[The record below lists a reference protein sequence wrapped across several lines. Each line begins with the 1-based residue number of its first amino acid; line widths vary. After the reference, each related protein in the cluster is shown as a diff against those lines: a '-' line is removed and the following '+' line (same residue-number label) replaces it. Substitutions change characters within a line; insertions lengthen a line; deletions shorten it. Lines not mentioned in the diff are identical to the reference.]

1 MKWFGGI
8 EAGGT
13 KFNCIIAQ
21 DPDHILAESTIQTLT
36 PDVTIPEVIRFFKES
51 EIKHGIKLDAM
62 GVACFGPVNLDAND
76 AGYGS
81 ITSTPK
87 VQWQNTPLLAQL
99 KTAFDIPYGF
109 DTDVNGAALG
119 EGKWGA
125 GRGLSDFLYVT
136 IGTGIGGGVI
146 CNGLPVHGLIHPEL
160 GHLLMKHDVSKDP
173 YPGHCP
179 FHGDCLEGLASGPAM
194 TERWGI
200 STHVMPADH
209 PAWDLEALYIGQ
221 AVHNWVVSYSP
232 KRIILGGG
240 VMKKPGLF
248 EKIRLV
254 ARDSLNGYVDSELI
268 KKVNESFIVA
278 PQLADRAGSLG
289 AITLASLAAS
299 SL

>member
-21 DPDHILAESTIQTLT
+21 DPEHILAESTIPTQT
-36 PDVTIPEVIRFFKES
+36 PQETIQEVIQFFKES
-51 EIKHGIKLDAM
+51 EANHGIRIDAM
-62 GVACFGPVNLDAND
+62 GIACFGPVNLDQND
-76 AGYGS
+76 PGYGS

-87 VQWQNTPLLAQL
+87 LQWQNTPLLAQL
-99 KTAFDIPYGF
+99 RTVFDIPFGF

-125 GRGLSDFLYVT
+125 GQGLSDFMYVT

-146 CNGLPVHGLIHPEL
+146 CNGQPVHGLIHPEL
-160 GHLLMKHDVSKDP
+160 GHLLMKHDLANDP
-173 YPGHCP
+173 YPGRCP

-194 TERWGI
+194 TDRWGI
-200 STHVMPADH
+200 STHDMASDH

-221 AVHNWVVSYSP
+221 AIHNWVVSYSP

-240 VMKKPGLF
+240 VMKKPGLL
-248 EKIRLV
+248 EMVRQV
-254 ARDSLNGYVDSELI
+254 ANESLNGYVDSELI
-268 KKVNESFIVA
+268 KKVNDSYIVS
-278 PQLADRAGSLG
+278 PQLGDRAGSMG
-289 AITLASLAAS
+289 AITLASLAAAS
-299 SL
+299 R

>member
-21 DPDHILAESTIQTLT
+21 DPEHILAECTIPTESPQVTL
-36 PDVTIPEVIRFFKES
+36 PEVIRFFKDNEV
-51 EIKHGIKLDAM
+51 KHDIHIEAM
-62 GVACFGPVNLDAND
+62 GVACFGPVNLDQND
-76 AGYGS
+76 PHFGS

-87 VQWQNTPLLAQL
+87 VQWQNTPIIAQL
-99 KTAFDIPYGF
+99 KTAFNLPLGF

-125 GRGLSDFLYVT
+125 GKGLSDFIYVT

-146 CNGLPVHGLIHPEL
+146 CNGQPVHGLIHPEL
-160 GHLLMKHDVSKDP
+160 GHLLMKHDLSKDP
-173 YPGHCP
+173 YPGRCP

-200 STHVMPADH
+200 STHDLDANH
-209 PAWDLEALYIGQ
+209 PAWDLEALYLGQ
-221 AVHNWVVSYSP
+221 AVHNWVLSYSP

-240 VMKKPGLF
+240 VMKKPGLL

-254 ARDSLNGYVDSELI
+254 ACDSLNGYVDSDLI
-268 KKVNESFIVA
+268 KKVNDSFIVA
-278 PQLADRAGSLG
+278 PQLGDRAGSMG

-299 SL
+299 SN

>member
-13 KFNCIIAQ
+13 KFNLIIAQ
-21 DPDHILAESTIQTLT
+21 DPEHILAECTIPTETPLITL
-36 PDVTIPEVIRFFKES
+36 PEVIRFFKEN
-51 EIKHGIKLDAM
+51 EVKHNIQLNAM
-62 GVACFGPVNLDAND
+62 GIACFGPVNLDLND
-76 AGYGS
+76 PSYGS

-87 VQWQNTPLLAQL
+87 IQWQNTPLLEQL
-99 KTAFDIPYGF
+99 KSAFNLPFGF

-125 GRGLSDFLYVT
+125 GQGLSDFIYVT

-146 CNGLPVHGLIHPEL
+146 CNGKPVHGLIHPEL
-160 GHLLMKHDVSKDP
+160 GHLLMKHDLLKDP
-173 YPGHCP
+173 YNGRCP
-179 FHGDCLEGLASGPAM
+179 FHGDCLEGLACGPAM

-200 STHVMPADH
+200 STHDLDANH
-209 PAWDLEALYIGQ
+209 PAWDLEAHYIGQ
-221 AVHNWVVSYSP
+221 AVHNWVLSYSP

-240 VMKKPGLF
+240 VMKKTGLL

-254 ARDSLNGYVDSELI
+254 ARDSLNGYIDSELI
-268 KKVNESFIVA
+268 KNVNDSFIVT
-278 PQLADRAGSLG
+278 PQLGDRAGSLG

-299 SL
+299 SK